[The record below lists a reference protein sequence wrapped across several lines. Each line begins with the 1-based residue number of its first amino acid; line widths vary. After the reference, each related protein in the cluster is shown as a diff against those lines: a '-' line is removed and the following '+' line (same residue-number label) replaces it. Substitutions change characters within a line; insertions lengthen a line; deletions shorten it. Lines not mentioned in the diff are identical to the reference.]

1 MHYLKSFNI
10 KFLLLSLSTL
20 LISTVTLAKTTDDDK
35 AIHQFHQSLLTLDSH
50 VDISRDYMLLDD
62 FDPGLKTNMKV
73 DFDKMRRGGLD
84 GVFFIVYVAQQ
95 KRDAAGYH
103 AAYVAAMK
111 KFAALHKMLDEDYPQ
126 QIKLAYT
133 PEDVLK
139 IHAQGKLIAMIGVE
153 NGFPIDH
160 DLNILDQFYHFGAR
174 YMGLTHSGNNDIC
187 DSSTPSSKLGDNK
200 KEDKG
205 LSKFGQSVVK
215 RMNDLGM
222 MIDVSHAS
230 DQCVKDVLAF
240 SKAPI
245 IASHSGTRALMNHP
259 RNLPDDLLK
268 RIADK
273 GGDIQIVGYTGFIK
287 ADPARDKAFED
298 LEAKVAKIYHAKEFS
313 YKLHENTPEY
323 IAGTIQ
329 INKDY
334 PLATVQQYVDQIDH
348 AVKIA
353 GIDHVGISSDFDGGG
368 ELRGWEDA
376 SQSEN
381 ITRELLRRGYS
392 KTDIQKIWSGNLLAT
407 WKKIASYRSKSLK

>member
-1 MHYLKSFNI
+1 MYFLKNFKIN
-10 KFLLLSLSTL
+10 FLVIGVTALLT
-20 LISTVTLAKTTDDDK
+20 TTTLARNSDDDK
-35 AIHQFHQSLLTLDSH
+35 TIHRFHQSLLTIDSH
-50 VDISRDYMLLDD
+50 VDISREYMLSDD
-62 FDPGLKTNMKV
+62 FDPGLKTHMKV
-73 DFDKMRRGGLD
+73 DFDKMKRGGID
-84 GVFFIVYVAQQ
+84 GVFFIVYVAQK

-103 AAYVAAMK
+103 AAYLAAMK
-111 KFAALHKMLDEDYPQ
+111 KFTTLHKMLDEDYPQ
-126 QIKLAYT
+126 QIKLAYS

-139 IHAQGKLIAMIGVE
+139 IHEQGKLIAMIGVE
-153 NGFPIDH
+153 NGYPIDH
-160 DLNILDQFYHFGAR
+160 NLEILDQFYHLGAR

-187 DSSTPSSKLGDNK
+187 DSSSPSSKLGDNK
-200 KEDKG
+200 NEDKG
-205 LSKFGQSVVK
+205 LSQFGRSVVK

-230 DQCVKDVLAF
+230 DQCVKDVLTL
-240 SKAPI
+240 SRAPI

-259 RNLPDDLLK
+259 RNLPDELLK
-268 RIADK
+268 QIADK
-273 GGDIQIVGYTGFIK
+273 GGVIQIVGYTGFIK
-287 ADPARDKAFED
+287 ADPARDKAFEE
-298 LEAKVAKIYHAKEFS
+298 LEAKVASHYHAREFS

-323 IAGTIQ
+323 IAGTNQ

-348 AVKIA
+348 AIKIA

-392 KTDIQKIWSGNLLAT
+392 KTDIQKIWSGNLLTT
-407 WKKIASYRSKSLK
+407 WKKIASYRLKSLK